1 MNISLNKEYMRKVFL
16 LLSLLLTS
24 VTGFAQFTIDTNAA
38 DDYLKKK
45 AEQAEARRVQDSI
58 RQVKLEDAEMMAS
71 DNRFRLKWLN
81 MLTYRQT
88 VGLVENSYN
97 LSYYGCLITKDVWTY
112 PISIRLSSSKSYN
125 DNNMKAGY
133 KDWSQSLSYWGI
145 SAYRNIKDNWYLS
158 LGGHVPLGWERYRFN
173 GEDGVHELENPD
185 DKRHFHLLAGLNA
198 EERIF
203 YMSPN
208 KVGLIMGC
216 GFYQRVMNSKVYTV
230 DAGFSLE
237 IGVKF

>member
-1 MNISLNKEYMRKVFL
+1 MRKVFL
-16 LLSLLLTS
+16 LLTLLLTS
-24 VTGFAQFTIDTNAA
+24 VTGFAQFTIDSNAA

-58 RQVKLEDAEMMAS
+58 RQVRLEDEQMMAT
-71 DNRFRLKWLN
+71 DIRFRLKWLN

-88 VGLVENSYN
+88 VGFVENGYN

-125 DNNMKAGY
+125 ENNMKAGY
-133 KDWSQSLSYWGI
+133 KDWSQNLSYWGI
-145 SAYRNIKDNWYLS
+145 SGFRKLKDNWYLS
-158 LGGHVPLGWERYRFN
+158 LGGHVPLGWERYRYDGKD
-173 GEDGVHELENPD
+173 GEHAEELPTDN
-185 DKRHFHLLAGLNA
+185 RHFHLLAGINT

-203 YMSPN
+203 YMTPN

-216 GFYQRVMNSKVYTV
+216 GFYQRIMNSKVYTV

-237 IGVKF
+237 IGLKF